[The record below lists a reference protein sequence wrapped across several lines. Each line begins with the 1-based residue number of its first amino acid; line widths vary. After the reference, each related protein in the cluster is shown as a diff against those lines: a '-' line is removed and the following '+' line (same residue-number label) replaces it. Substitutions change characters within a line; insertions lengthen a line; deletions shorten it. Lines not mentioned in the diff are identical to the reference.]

1 MAQAEHDF
9 SEYCENSQ
17 LEQFH
22 EDHGEEESSNQAEQS
37 AQQAEHSAV
46 QQNAAQQ
53 PSETSQMIE
62 MLTAQ
67 LNTQSLL
74 IQQLLQNQNQQGQQ
88 QHTPSRPKTYVIDT
102 QWYNSKWKYNVVWDP
117 TETGQS
123 YREWR
128 TLWKLEVQ
136 RACGGDLYWL
146 QLSGQARY
154 DDFDSNERQHFGAR
168 SKQMLSQLLHCMQKV
183 DEFRLIADIEYEV
196 GKVSGAELAFQLL
209 EEKLIHMNLAERTE
223 LTWQLSDISQS
234 GDLESYC
241 ALGVHY
247 EKELLRDPSIMQHDM
262 FCLLWVRGLSPSLE
276 RLKMSISE
284 RITDWAAQNVK
295 FTIPLI
301 IERMKTLDHA
311 TKQGHFLPRKVYV
324 NGKDITQSTLNPKD
338 SVRTNTADIDIN
350 AAEIPK
356 DKRSRKPPPRKR
368 WC

>member
-1 MAQAEHDF
+1 MAQADHDF

-53 PSETSQMIE
+53 PSETSQMIA

-74 IQQLLQNQNQQGQQ
+74 IQQLLQNQQGQQ
-88 QHTPSRPKTYVIDT
+88 QHALSRPKSYVIDT
-102 QWYNSKWKYNVVWDP
+102 QWYNSKWNYNVVWDP
-117 TETGQS
+117 VLTGQS

-136 RACGGDLYWL
+136 RACGDDLYWV
-146 QLSGQARY
+146 QLRGLKTFEQMDPAT
-154 DDFDSNERQHFGAR
+154 EQIHFGAR
-168 SKQMLSQLLHCMQKV
+168 SKQMLPQLLHCMQKV
-183 DEFRLIADIEYEV
+183 GEFRLIADIEYEAD
-196 GKVSGAELAFQLL
+196 KFSGAELAFHLL
-209 EEKLIHMNLAERTE
+209 EEKLLLMNLAERTQ
-223 LTWQLSDISQS
+223 LTWQLSDISQT

-262 FCLLWVRGLSPSLE
+262 FCLLWVRGLSPTME
-276 RLKMSISE
+276 HMKMSISE
-284 RITDWAAQNVK
+284 
-295 FTIPLI
+295 
-301 IERMKTLDHA
+301 
-311 TKQGHFLPRKVYV
+311 
-324 NGKDITQSTLNPKD
+324 
-338 SVRTNTADIDIN
+338 
-350 AAEIPK
+350 
-356 DKRSRKPPPRKR
+356 
-368 WC
+368 